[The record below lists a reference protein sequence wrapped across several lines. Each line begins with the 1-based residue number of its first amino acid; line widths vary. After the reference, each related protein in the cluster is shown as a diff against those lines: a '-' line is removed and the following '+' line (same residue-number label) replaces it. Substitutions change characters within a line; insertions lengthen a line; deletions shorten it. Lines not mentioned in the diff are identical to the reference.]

1 MDPSRLREA
10 ILEKARAEANGI
22 LADAGTKAGEMIGKA
37 GDQFKEKTE
46 AERKK
51 LLSEAR
57 RESAKRLA
65 QASLEGRQ
73 AVLREKD
80 RIIGEILE
88 NVRKELRKTSL
99 EKGALHGLVRE
110 TLDAFQTD
118 VPIRL
123 YATPR
128 DLPAL
133 EEILKEDGVLGK
145 RVLEVREREGLGG
158 ILAET
163 ENGMVSIDNTFEIR
177 LSMLLPGM
185 MPEMAKRLF
194 GEGDH

>member
-10 ILEKARAEANGI
+10 ILDKARAEADGI
-22 LADAGTKAGEMIGKA
+22 LADAEAKAGEMVGKA
-37 GDQFKEKTE
+37 RDQFKEKTE
-46 AERKK
+46 AEKKK

-57 RESAKRLA
+57 RESARRLA

-88 NVRKELRKTSL
+88 KVRERLRKSSM
-99 EKGALHGLVRE
+99 EKGALHALVRQ
-110 TLDAFQTD
+110 TLDAFQSD
-118 VPIRL
+118 VPVRL
-123 YATPR
+123 FTTPR
-128 DLPAL
+128 DLPTL
-133 EEILKEDGVLGK
+133 EAILKEDGDLGK

-158 ILAET
+158 VLAET

-177 LSMLLPGM
+177 LSMLMPGI

-194 GEGDH
+194 GEGEH

>member
-10 ILEKARAEANGI
+10 ILDKAQTEADGI
-22 LADAGTKAGEMIGKA
+22 LADAESKAGEMIGKA
-37 GDQFKEKTE
+37 GSQFREKVE
-46 AERKK
+46 MEKKK

-80 RIIGEILE
+80 RIIGEVLE
-88 NVRKELRKTSL
+88 KVREELRKTPM
-99 EKGALHGLVRE
+99 EKGALHALVRE
-110 TLDAFQTD
+110 TLDAFESD

-123 YATPR
+123 FAAPR

-133 EEILKEDGVLGK
+133 DAILKEDGDLGK
-145 RVLEVREREGLGG
+145 RVLEVREKEGLGG

-163 ENGMVSIDNTFEIR
+163 EDGMVSIDNTFEIR